1 MQLNWHVITSDCREE
16 IMATALKNTFHPERA
31 IEYLDSNRDGFRK
44 TLEDLSRIPSVSA
57 EGYPTE
63 EVARSAEATC
73 AVMREIGLENVEV
86 LTLPGVHPYAYG
98 EWLRARGAPTVL
110 LYGHH
115 DVQPPGRPEKWRT
128 PAFEPTLRQDGRLYG
143 RGTVDD
149 KAGVMVHLA
158 AIDAYL
164 KTHGELPVNV
174 KFLVEGE
181 EEIGSENL
189 GAFLR
194 KYRKRMKAD
203 FIVLTDTGNLET
215 GLPSL
220 TYQLRGIVAADLE
233 VRALDHPLHSGMWGG
248 PVPDP
253 VIGISKILGGLVRDD
268 GTIDIPGFYKDV
280 RKTSARERA
289 RLRQLPFDEK
299 KFRADGALVKGARL
313 AGERDYSVYERL
325 WTRPALTVIALE
337 ASPIKGSSNQI
348 VDSARARVSVRI
360 VPNQNPEDVLK
371 RLIRRLTAN
380 PPWGLE
386 VTAKSQGTVAWW
398 TTNPEGPAFEAAARA
413 LEKGYG
419 RKAAFIGAGGT
430 IGFVEPFARELGGVP
445 ALLLGVEDPICNAHS
460 ENESLSLDDWYK
472 GMKSAVYLYEELRR
486 CPTK

>member
-1 MQLNWHVITSDCREE
+1 
-16 IMATALKNTFHPERA
+16 MATAAKNTFDPARA
-31 IEYLDSNRDGFRK
+31 IEYLDSNRERFRT

-57 EGYPTE
+57 EGYPPE

-73 AVMREIGLENVEV
+73 AAMRAVGLENVEV
-86 LTLPGVHPYAYG
+86 LTLAGVHPYAYG
-98 EWLRARGAPTVL
+98 QWLRAGKGAATVL

-128 PAFEPTLRQDGRLYG
+128 PAFQPTLGQDGRLYG

-158 AIDAYL
+158 AIEAYL
-164 KTHGELPVNV
+164 ETHGGLPVNV

-189 GAFLR
+189 GEFLR
-194 KYRKRMKAD
+194 KYRKMMKAD

-253 VIGISKILGGLVRDD
+253 VIAISKILGGLVRDD

-280 RKTSARERA
+280 R
-289 RLRQLPFDEK
+289 RLSR
-299 KFRADGALVKGARL
+299 R
-313 AGERDYSVYERL
+313 
-325 WTRPALTVIALE
+325 
-337 ASPIKGSSNQI
+337 
-348 VDSARARVSVRI
+348 ARAREGLRPPGGVHRGGRDDRLRRPVRARAGRRAGA
-360 VPNQNPEDVLK
+360 PARRRRPDLQRALREREPLA
-371 RLIRRLTAN
+371 RRLVQGDEIG
-380 PPWGLE
+380 GL
-386 VTAKSQGTVAWW
+386 
-398 TTNPEGPAFEAAARA
+398 P
-413 LEKGYG
+413 
-419 RKAAFIGAGGT
+419 
-430 IGFVEPFARELGGVP
+430 
-445 ALLLGVEDPICNAHS
+445 
-460 ENESLSLDDWYK
+460 
-472 GMKSAVYLYEELRR
+472 LRR
-486 CPTK
+486 TGPLPTQVA

>member
-1 MQLNWHVITSDCREE
+1 MGALTLAQKGTSMPASSNSQYDLKKVLKYIETNQVQYRE
-16 IMATALKNTFHPERA
+16 
-31 IEYLDSNRDGFRK
+31 
-44 TLEDLSRIPSVSA
+44 TLEDLARIPSVSA
-57 EGYPTE
+57 EGYPVE
-63 EVARSAEATC
+63 EVLRSAEATSS
-73 AVMREIGLENVEV
+73 VMRRVGLQNVKI
-86 LTLPGVHPYAYG
+86 LALPGVHPYAYG
-98 EWLRARGAPTVL
+98 EWLGAKGAPTVL

-115 DVQPPGRPEKWRT
+115 DVQPPGRPEKWQT
-128 PAFEPTLRQDGRLYG
+128 PAFKPTLRKDGRLYG

-149 KAGVMVHLA
+149 KAGVMVHIA
-158 AIDAYL
+158 AIEAYL
-164 KTHGELPVNV
+164 QTHASLPVNV

-194 KYRKRMKAD
+194 KYRKLMKAD

-220 TYQLRGIVAADLE
+220 TYQLRGIVAAEIE
-233 VRALDHPLHSGMWGG
+233 VRSLDHPLHSGMWGG

-253 VIGISKILGGLVRDD
+253 VIAISKILGGLIKDD

-280 RKTSARERA
+280 RKLTPRERS
-289 RLRQLPFDEK
+289 RLKALPFKEK
-299 KFRADGALVKGARL
+299 DFRADGGLVEGISL
-313 AGERDYSVYERL
+313 AGERSFTVYERL
-325 WTRPALTVIALE
+325 WMRPALSVIALE

-360 VPNQNPEDVLK
+360 VPNQDPQDILH
-371 RLIRRLTAN
+371 RLIKRLTAN
-380 PPWGLE
+380 PPWNVQ
-386 VTAKSQGTVAWW
+386 VTAKSQGAVPWW
-398 TTNPEGPAFEAAARA
+398 TSNPEGPAFDAAARA

-419 RKAAFIGAGGT
+419 RKAVFIGAGGT

-460 ENESLSLDDWYK
+460 ENESLNLDDWYK
-472 GMKSAVYLYEELRR
+472 GMKSAVYLYEELSHCR
-486 CPTK
+486 

>member
-1 MQLNWHVITSDCREE
+1 
-16 IMATALKNTFHPERA
+16 MATAAQNKFDPARA
-31 IEYLDSNRDGFRK
+31 IEYLDSNRERFRT

-57 EGYPTE
+57 EGYPPE

-73 AVMREIGLENVEV
+73 AAMRAVGLENVEV
-86 LTLPGVHPYAYG
+86 LTLAGVHPYAYG
-98 EWLRARGAPTVL
+98 QWLRAGKGAATVL

-128 PAFEPTLRQDGRLYG
+128 PAFQPTLGQDRRLYG

-158 AIDAYL
+158 AIEAYL
-164 KTHGELPVNV
+164 ETHGGLPVNV

-189 GAFLR
+189 GEFLR

-253 VIGISKILGGLVRDD
+253 VIAISKILGGLIRDD

-280 RKTSARERA
+280 RRLSARERA
-289 RLRQLPFDEK
+289 RLRALPFDEK
-299 KFRADGALVKGARL
+299 KFRADGGLVAGAKL
-313 AGERDYSVYERL
+313 TGEKDYSVYERL

-360 VPNQNPEDVLK
+360 VPNQDPDDILK
-371 RLIRRLTAN
+371 RLIRRLTAH
-380 PPWGLE
+380 PPWGVE
-386 VTAKSQGTVAWW
+386 VTARSLGTVSWW

-419 RKAAFIGAGGT
+419 RQAVFIGAGGT
-430 IGFVEPFARELGGVP
+430 IGFVDPFARELGGVP

-472 GMKSAVYLYEELRR
+472 GMRSAVYLYEELAR
-486 CPTK
+486 CPRK